1 LIEYKE
7 KGEVRRR
14 VMIRKENR
22 VAVSSNV
29 KLWRGGVDGVT
40 CWCTIVINT
49 QHISLSLKTNTVKK
63 TKYPLLAFT
72 TTFKLHNFFSLT
84 LTTTTNTEVSE
95 GKMFAEENGLK
106 GDPRLQHIS
115 QSIRVVPHFP
125 KNGFFFIYFILI

>member
-1 LIEYKE
+1 
-7 KGEVRRR
+7 
-14 VMIRKENR
+14 
-22 VAVSSNV
+22 VAWWGGWSDVLVYNSN
-29 KLWRGGVDGVT
+29 KYIT
-40 CWCTIVINT
+40 
-49 QHISLSLKTNTVKK
+49 HISLSLKTNTVKK

-84 LTTTTNTEVSE
+84 LTTTNTVVSE

-125 KNGFFFIYFILI
+125 KNGFLFFIFYFHLFYFKSYHVLFL